1 MNKLKCDNKII
12 SHKDSASN
20 AIEDYISSL
29 IDSGLE
35 EKANKLC
42 YWLEEYMKLL
52 KREKNFKPNA
62 YPDYQPGQIVKV
74 NLGYNVGSEEGGLHY
89 AVVVGNKNSKR
100 SPVLNVIPL
109 TSVKNNTDIKRL
121 KNGQVFLGS
130 ELYDSLATKKMNL
143 SASKNQNPKAYLPD
157 SEIRRY
163 AKERKEFSK
172 MKKESIALVNQI
184 TTVSKMRIYAPKRK
198 DDALYKVILSNE
210 SLRKIEKAII
220 ELYVT
225 SPIIKDGSPNTFSYE

>member
-12 SHKDSASN
+12 SHKDNVSN

-29 IDSGLE
+29 IDSELE

-42 YWLEEYMKLL
+42 YWLEEYMTLL
-52 KREKNFKPNA
+52 KREKDFKPNA

-100 SPVLNVIPL
+100 SPVLNVVPL

-130 ELYDSLATKKMNL
+130 ELHDSLEAKMKL
-143 SASKNQNPKAYLPD
+143 LPSKNQNPKAYLSD

-163 AKERKEFSK
+163 AKERKDFSK

-184 TTVSKMRIYAPKRK
+184 TTVSKMRIYTPKRE

-210 SLRKIEKAII
+210 SLRKIDKAII

-225 SPIIKDGSPNTFSYE
+225 SQIIKDRSPNTFSHK